1 MAIALKNLDSDLYEL
16 AIEFPQLKPTATSPK
31 RFTSF
36 CSIHGKDKTSDVV
49 WTFDSNDLVVISCK
63 VCGNLAID
71 DIRNPQPKI
80 EVKPQSPIIDL
91 LIDAITVD
99 TRAQSRS
106 EIDMALVTEYADAM
120 RDGAIFPPMTVL
132 HDETIYW
139 LAEGFHRIAAYR
151 QAGIANCP
159 CIVRSGGLRDAI
171 LLSLGSNSDHGKR
184 RTIAD
189 KRHAIELVLK
199 DSEWSAW
206 SDREIAKQCRVDH
219 KTVGSVRESYL
230 GISPDASSNEP
241 VRKATRSGKTYTVK
255 TGNIGKAKAE
265 LVKDETDKLADSTT
279 QESVKESIGNLL
291 VDTTQEPDKSESS
304 VFKFPCEPVG
314 SPFSP
319 PGTCG
324 FIMLRSASLQNN
336 INMMK
341 RYGVNGIVQNLRE
354 LLFRDGK
361 RVDDDSQLPWNL
373 FPDMKNPVGDP
384 VKYFEMITDI
394 PWNIIINLI
403 ELTDNELAN
412 ELLRIIP
419 TNNTDD
425 NEIDKLRCELAYI
438 KSMVREVYY
447 GKAVVRLYDEDEI
460 AFDVSERE

>member
-132 HDETIYW
+132 HDETTYW

-230 GISPDASSNEP
+230 RISPDASSNEP

-265 LVKDETDKLADSTT
+265 LVKEETDKSADSTT
-279 QESVKESIGNLL
+279 QEPVKESSGNLP
-291 VDTTQEPDKSESS
+291 VDTTQD
-304 VFKFPCEPVG
+304 EPVKKV
-314 SPFSP
+314 SIKPNYDDP
-319 PGTCG
+319 AY
-324 FIMLRSASLQNN
+324 IKKAQDDASLDSFYKFSEIVASYCNEKN
-336 INMMK
+336 ANFLKKLLIDNSEYYRDRWRRPVCESISKVITFLDNKHFYMK
-341 RYGVNGIVQNLRE
+341 ALDEVLFEVVPHYEKKEITTESEE
-354 LLFRDGK
+354 L
-361 RVDDDSQLPWNL
+361 
-373 FPDMKNPVGDP
+373 
-384 VKYFEMITDI
+384 
-394 PWNIIINLI
+394 
-403 ELTDNELAN
+403 
-412 ELLRIIP
+412 
-419 TNNTDD
+419 
-425 NEIDKLRCELAYI
+425 DKLYCELAYI